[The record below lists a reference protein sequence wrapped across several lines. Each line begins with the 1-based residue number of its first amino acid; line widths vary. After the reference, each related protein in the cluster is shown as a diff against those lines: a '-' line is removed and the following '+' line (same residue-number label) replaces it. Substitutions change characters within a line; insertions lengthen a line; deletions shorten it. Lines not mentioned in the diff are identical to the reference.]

1 MNLLPGGRTA
11 PDLAQEIGNSF
22 SVPFSVLDYLLCA
35 SLWWHVGK
43 YIKNYEILE
52 YL

>member
-1 MNLLPGGRTA
+1 MNLLPGERTA
-11 PDLAQEIGNSF
+11 PDLAREIGNSF
-22 SVPFSVLDYLLCA
+22 SVSFSFLEYLLSV

-43 YIKNYEILE
+43 YIKNYRILE